1 MENNKVNV
9 KIHGQEYTISGEK
22 PREQIIKV
30 AEYVDGKM
38 KEISKA
44 GASIPAVSL
53 AVLAAVNIADDY
65 FEEISKQAALDNEI
79 GRLRRDA
86 SHFEQLWEETKKSFS
101 HFKEELAGANE
112 KNEELKRLL
121 REKSKEVEALID
133 DDKYRELENNYFDVQ
148 MENIR
153 LKGEMEKNKL

>member
-9 KIHGQEYTISGEK
+9 KIYGQEYTISGEK

-30 AEYVDGKM
+30 ADYVDGKM
-38 KEISKA
+38 RGISK
-44 GASIPAVSL
+44 GGSTIPSVSL

-65 FEEISKQAALDNEI
+65 FEEIAKQGALENEI

-101 HFKEELAGANE
+101 HFKEELNGASE

-121 REKSKEVEALID
+121 REKSKEVEALIN